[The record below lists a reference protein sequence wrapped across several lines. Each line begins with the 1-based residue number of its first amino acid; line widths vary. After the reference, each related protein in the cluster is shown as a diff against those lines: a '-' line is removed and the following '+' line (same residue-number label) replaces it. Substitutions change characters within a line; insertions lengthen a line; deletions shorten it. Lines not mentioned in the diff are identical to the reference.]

1 MFGGKKKDDELKKA
15 DAPKMSGDE
24 SENDIQNHNFVK
36 RLILTGQINRLIIIL
51 ATIVSV
57 VIFVVLALLSFLG
70 VLQMDFTGVDFLIF
84 AALSGTGIYGFYETI
99 RLRKIF
105 KIDTIFPDFVRDLAE
120 SRRAGMTFTKSIL
133 FASKGNYGILTPEI
147 QKISQQVS
155 WGSSVS
161 DALLAFSER
170 VRTKAISRT
179 ISLIIEAS
187 KSGGNVADVLDVAAK
202 DAREIKMLEA
212 ERKTNMAS
220 YVVVVYVGMFVFL
233 AILLILCTSFIPAMV
248 GEGGEGMQGVMG
260 GGGNLASLSEITT
273 TFFYACI
280 IQGFGSGL
288 VAGVF
293 EDGTLTASVKHV
305 FIMVFIS
312 WFTFKFVLGV

>member
-1 MFGGKKKDDELKKA
+1 MFGGKKKDEDLNNL
-15 DAPKMSGDE
+15 DITKMVEKDTS
-24 SENDIQNHNFVK
+24 DIDSKPGFIKN
-36 RLILTGQINRLIIIL
+36 LILTGQTNRLIIII
-51 ATIVSV
+51 ASISSV
-57 VIFVVLALLSFLG
+57 VIFFILALLSFIG
-70 VLQMDFTGVDFLIF
+70 ILQTPLSGVDFLIF
-84 AALSGTGIYGFYETI
+84 SALSGTGIYGFYEMI
-99 RLRKIF
+99 RLRRIS

-155 WGSSVS
+155 WGSSVT
-161 DALLAFSER
+161 DALFAFSER
-170 VRTKAISRT
+170 VRTTSIRRT

-187 KSGGNVADVLDVAAK
+187 KSGGNVADVLDVAAR

-212 ERKTNMAS
+212 NRKTDMAS

-248 GEGGEGMQGVMG
+248 GGEGAAGMQGVMG
-260 GGGNLASLSEITT
+260 GGSFATLDEIVT

-293 EDGTLTASVKHV
+293 EDGTFTASVKHV
-305 FIMVFIS
+305 FIMVLIS
-312 WFTFKFVLGV
+312 WFAFKFMLGV